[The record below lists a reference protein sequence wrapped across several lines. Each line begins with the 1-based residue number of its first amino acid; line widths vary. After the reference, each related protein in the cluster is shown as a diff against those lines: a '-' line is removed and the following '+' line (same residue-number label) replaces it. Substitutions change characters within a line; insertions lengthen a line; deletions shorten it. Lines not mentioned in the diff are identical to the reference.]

1 MKSFE
6 GLIQEKKSVIAD
18 KRAYLKKCKTTSRDS
33 CNHLNTQK
41 MQIMDTWEWTWDM
54 AMVPHHIH
62 NPFHLLKNEES
73 FSHTC
78 TQYGLKILPNKIE
91 EEKQS

>member
-1 MKSFE
+1 MELDMAMVPHMHIPF
-6 GLIQEKKSVIAD
+6 
-18 KRAYLKKCKTTSRDS
+18 
-33 CNHLNTQK
+33 HLLK